1 MQVVVFGAHD
11 APRERLALSYTSRRD
26 HLGEGEAAQATMFIF
41 TSALS
46 YACGLRGRTG
56 GSLRRGRPAGASC

>member
-26 HLGEGEAAQATMFIF
+26 HLRAGTTFLEPRWQSGKRDEALQGAIQVR
-41 TSALS
+41 SARLS
-46 YACGLRGRTG
+46 
-56 GSLRRGRPAGASC
+56 